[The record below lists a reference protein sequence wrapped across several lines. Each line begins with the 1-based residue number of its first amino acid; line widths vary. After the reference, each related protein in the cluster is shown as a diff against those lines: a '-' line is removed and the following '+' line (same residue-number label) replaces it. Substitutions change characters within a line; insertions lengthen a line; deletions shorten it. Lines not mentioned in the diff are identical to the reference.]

1 MMIRSMILDSPAQYL
16 QPSGVW
22 TRDAN
27 MFGRRAFLRHIYG
40 GLSLAAVRAI
50 APSSGNLMPEKQ
62 PLVWDVHFHLTD
74 VPGETPEDSMKE
86 IDKYLDRMD
95 IDRVMLSLGYPL
107 LAEPPP
113 KQLGQGNDQVLL
125 VLKPTPQPHYGSES

>member
-16 QPSGVW
+16 QRSGVW

-74 VPGETPEDSMKE
+74 VPGETPEDRMKE
-86 IDKYLDRMD
+86 IVKYLGLTEGLGSPAANAGDSHQ
-95 IDRVMLSLGYPL
+95 SLCQCGF
-107 LAEPPP
+107 AIADGFNR
-113 KQLGQGNDQVLL
+113 QL
-125 VLKPTPQPHYGSES
+125 